1 MILFRLLF
9 FLLVNG
15 VENGVLG
22 TGEESVLLVRE
33 GEFVEDS
40 DSADSAACRFPD
52 LLDRD
57 GDSDPPPSGGV
68 SRDLAVVRCVGL
80 RFGAGGGEGKGR
92 HRGVIG
98 EAI

>member
-22 TGEESVLLVRE
+22 TGEESALLVRE
-33 GEFVEDS
+33 GELVEDS
-40 DSADSAACRFPD
+40 DSADSTACRFPD

-57 GDSDPPPSGGV
+57 GESDPPSGGV
-68 SRDLAVVRCVGL
+68 SRDLAVRC
-80 RFGAGGGEGKGR
+80 
-92 HRGVIG
+92 
-98 EAI
+98 